1 MKAKENLFEIQVECY
16 SGYKAEERPE
26 KFTLGKRKIHVDD
39 ILDRW
44 YSPNSSD
51 YKVKGSDGK
60 VYILRKH
67 HETPTRWT
75 LESLVGG
82 PEIS

>member
-1 MKAKENLFEIQVECY
+1 MEAKGSPFEIKVDCY
-16 SGYKAEERPE
+16 SGYKGEERPV
-26 KFTLGKRKIHVDD
+26 KFTLGQREIQVED

-51 YKVKGSDGK
+51 FKVKGSDAK

-75 LESLVGG
+75 LQSLVGS

>member
-1 MKAKENLFEIQVECY
+1 METKGSPFEIQVECY
-16 SGYKAEERPE
+16 SGYKTEERPV
-26 KFTLGKRKIHVDD
+26 KFTLGQRDIEVDD

-51 YKVKGSDGK
+51 FKVKGSDGK

-75 LESLVGG
+75 LESLVGT
-82 PEIS
+82 PENS